1 MFSPHPGSCEGKPA
15 PAERNPSRFG
25 KGLPGSSPYHKG
37 FMLADPAVL
46 PVPASRWR
54 AATSLPKG
62 IQKKLSRSE
71 QYCLILSVACS
82 APACKPPVRGQGCSK
97 PEPKGPVPSSH
108 LPNHT
113 SRHSSTHSTHPKILH
128 ISQCPD
134 MTATGASP
142 LLTAAHPAEPSFP
155 VRHSSSPL
163 PPAHTAQPAPLG
175 SNLTVR
181 SHTEGCRQYFPK
193 HHLSL
198 WTLQCEQFH

>member
-1 MFSPHPGSCEGKPA
+1 MACSHLSSQGNTKKPQQKRA
-15 PAERNPSRFG
+15 IRRFC
-25 KGLPGSSPYHKG
+25 L
-37 FMLADPAVL
+37 LPAVH
-46 PVPASRWR
+46 PPAGPQCVGR
-54 AATSLPKG
+54 AAASLSP
-62 IQKKLSRSE
+62 R
-71 QYCLILSVACS
+71 
-82 APACKPPVRGQGCSK
+82 APSPPPIS
-97 PEPKGPVPSSH
+97 
-108 LPNHT
+108 PNHT

-198 WTLQCEQFH
+198 WTLPRQQCFIDTPQSAEWGHNSGTQQISDWCWMRPVTKCCGPHRGICW